1 MSISLIIGSRASF
14 LARIQTFIV
23 KQELKKK
30 IKNIKVSTQYASTK
44 GDENQGKAPWK
55 DLGYGI
61 FTGSLTNKLL
71 SKSYDCV
78 VHSFKDL
85 PVLKSRTNYFTIKRD
100 DPRDVLLVK
109 KTSLNKKT

>member
-1 MSISLIIGSRASF
+1 MSLIIGSRASF

-30 IKNIKVSTQYASTK
+30 IKKIKVSTQYLSTK
-44 GDENQGKAPWK
+44 GDENQGAAPWK

-61 FTGSLTNKLL
+61 FTSSLTKKLL
-71 SKSYDCV
+71 NKNYDCV

-85 PVLKSRTNYFTIKRD
+85 PVLKSRTDYFTIKRD

-109 KTSLNKKT
+109 KTSLNKKKI

>member
-1 MSISLIIGSRASF
+1 MSMSLIIGSRASF

-44 GDENQGKAPWK
+44 GDENQSATPWK
-55 DLGYGI
+55 DSGYGI

-71 SKSYDCV
+71 NKNYDCV
-78 VHSFKDL
+78 VFESRVIDGVYHLSNIIINGSNTSKISLSKSF
-85 PVLKSRTNYFTIKRD
+85 
-100 DPRDVLLVK
+100 
-109 KTSLNKKT
+109 